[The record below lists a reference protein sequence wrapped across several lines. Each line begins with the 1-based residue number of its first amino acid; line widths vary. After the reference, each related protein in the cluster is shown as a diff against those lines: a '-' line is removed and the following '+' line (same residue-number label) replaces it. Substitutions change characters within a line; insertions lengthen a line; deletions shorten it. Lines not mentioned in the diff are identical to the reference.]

1 MDEEKIDLKIVDQKD
16 LEDENADV
24 IYIDVS
30 SQPQLNNSEEDSDN
44 LVISVPSGTYLK
56 IDLVLRVHF

>member
-1 MDEEKIDLKIVDQKD
+1 MDEEKVDLKIVDQKD

-30 SQPQLNNSEEDSDN
+30 SQQQLNNSEEDSDN
-44 LVISVPSGTYLK
+44 LVISVSSGMY
-56 IDLVLRVHF
+56 